1 MKTTTRNYQ
10 IECMGDGTERI
21 AYARRPVVVGR
32 PKMTPEEVAAEEA
45 RVEAM
50 FAALA

>member
-1 MKTTTRNYQ
+1 MKTTTRNYR
-10 IECMGDGTERI
+10 IEIVNGSERI
-21 AYARRPVVVGR
+21 IYARA
-32 PKMTPEEVAAEEA
+32 PKLVEPKRMTAAEVAAEEA

>member
-1 MKTTTRNYQ
+1 MKTSRNYR
-10 IECMGDGTERI
+10 IEIVNGAERI
-21 AYARRPVVVGR
+21 VHDRALRRQPVKR
-32 PKMTPEEVAAEEA
+32 MTPEEVAAEEA